1 MATVS
6 QFRARSRN
14 RTESDR
20 EGPAFL
26 DDLLTMAGS
35 LANSRKEYAAAQ
47 LEGLADSVRQFSEAM
62 PAVPTVR
69 AYATTAA
76 DSLEELA
83 GYVVESDIADMLAD
97 ARDFTRRH
105 PLATFGGSIAA
116 GLIITQMVQA
126 RAQSMRAGARSA
138 ASERRS
144 RAGKRRR
151 NTAEQ
156 EQDDASDGDMS

>member
-6 QFRARSRN
+6 QFRARSRS
-14 RTESDR
+14 RTEPDR

-83 GYVVESDIADMLAD
+83 GYVVDSDIADMLAD

-105 PLATFGGSIAA
+105 PLATFGGSIVA
-116 GLIITQMVQA
+116 GLIIAQLVQA
-126 RAQSMRAGARSA
+126 RAQSLRAGARSS
-138 ASERRS
+138 ASKPRS

-156 EQDDASDGDMS
+156 EQDDASDGDVS